1 MKVTAF
7 IRKTSA
13 KNNVTDLAR
22 VYFRVRDIGG
32 VDIKAASELS
42 INPNHW
48 SPERQGYKPR
58 VALVSEEKKNA
69 FDRDIQQIT
78 HLITR
83 EYSRGVDGNWL
94 KGLIEEYH
102 HPNINARGGNKAEE
116 YLLSYQIQK
125 YVDETPLA
133 FESRKHHLDNLNK
146 VLRYEHFRHE
156 VMHQRGFHLCIDSI
170 TADDIRDFKF
180 WLQEEHKYVDMYPV
194 FYQNEVRRNVE
205 QVRSE
210 NSMSGSLYRIRT
222 VVKWCIKRGLT
233 RNNPFDQYQIAQPM
247 YGDPFYL
254 TLEERDKV
262 YYADLSGMGASYP
275 VYRDIF
281 MFQCLI
287 GCRVSDLNRL
297 TKANIVDGCV
307 EYIPQKTK
315 LEHAGTVRVPLN
327 QKALDILERYKDLE
341 EALLPRFS
349 HFGYNKKIKEILK
362 YVGIDRMVRVLD
374 PKTREDVARPL
385 YEVATTHTARKTF
398 IGNLYKQVKD
408 PNLIASMSG
417 HSEGSRAFARYR
429 KIDDEMKKE
438 LVNLLD

>member
-146 VLRYEHFRHE
+146 VLRYERFRHE

-180 WLQEEHKYVDMYPV
+180 WL
-194 FYQNEVRRNVE
+194 
-205 QVRSE
+205 
-210 NSMSGSLYRIRT
+210 
-222 VVKWCIKRGLT
+222 
-233 RNNPFDQYQIAQPM
+233 
-247 YGDPFYL
+247 
-254 TLEERDKV
+254 
-262 YYADLSGMGASYP
+262 
-275 VYRDIF
+275 
-281 MFQCLI
+281 
-287 GCRVSDLNRL
+287 
-297 TKANIVDGCV
+297 
-307 EYIPQKTK
+307 
-315 LEHAGTVRVPLN
+315 
-327 QKALDILERYKDLE
+327 
-341 EALLPRFS
+341 
-349 HFGYNKKIKEILK
+349 
-362 YVGIDRMVRVLD
+362 
-374 PKTREDVARPL
+374 
-385 YEVATTHTARKTF
+385 
-398 IGNLYKQVKD
+398 
-408 PNLIASMSG
+408 
-417 HSEGSRAFARYR
+417 
-429 KIDDEMKKE
+429 
-438 LVNLLD
+438 